1 MGDTSSD
8 EPPVGPQGDVYDWYV
23 RGMELLSS
31 GNAAAAEQLLSH
43 AVAADPD
50 SRSLREAHARAQ
62 FDAGRYEDA
71 RASFAEIVEGNP
83 ADDYAQFGLG
93 MSAFRVGDHDT
104 AVEHLALAVAMRPDL
119 DHYAKALRRARAAR
133 TGRA

>member
-8 EPPVGPQGDVYDWYV
+8 EPTVGPQGDVYDWYV
-23 RGMELLSS
+23 RGMELLAS

-71 RASFAEIVEGNP
+71 RASFAGIVEGNP

-133 TGRA
+133 TGRT